1 MGLGLAGGGRASR
14 VRIAVDVLEEVL
26 VHEPLRVQVLE
37 LEVGELGT
45 QPIPQVVLC
54 SLGDLTQV
62 TQGPAGLG
70 GDLGQFVRPED
81 DKRDH
86 REDQQLGEGQ
96 VEHRSAL
103 RPTGEHTHVHSKR
116 CRAHAGQ
123 WDGLTHDA
131 TRTRPRDIRFQ
142 NPVGPSCGSAPTTAS
157 TVWGGAS
164 ATIVNTKP
172 WPAQASERWSGRAKT
187 TWPPALVFRQPGSV
201 AGSLPRCSN
210 TDTMDRP
217 SE

>member
-1 MGLGLAGGGRASR
+1 MSKGGRSPGASSVPLAWDWVLAGGGRASR

-26 VHEPLRVQVLE
+26 LHEPLRVQVLD

-45 QPIPQVVLC
+45 QPFPQVVLC

-116 CRAHAGQ
+116 CRARAGQ
-123 WDGLTHDA
+123 WNGLTQDA

-142 NPVGPSCGSAPTTAS
+142 NPAGPSCGSAPTAAS
-157 TVWGGAS
+157 TVWDGAS
-164 ATIVNTKP
+164 ATIVNTMP
-172 WPAQASERWSGRAKT
+172 WPAQVSKR
-187 TWPPALVFRQPGSV
+187 
-201 AGSLPRCSN
+201 
-210 TDTMDRP
+210 
-217 SE
+217 